1 MKIHKYW
8 SEDAGLDKTN
18 HIFPEKMVRTLV
30 KNYKAQ
36 FYSWEQLDVFFK
48 FSNLAVLSITTK
60 TRYQMREKISNQLYL
75 YIPIQIIKW
84 GISLT
89 YSKD

>member
-18 HIFPEKMVRTLV
+18 YIFPEKMVRTLV

-60 TRYQMREKISNQLYL
+60 TRYQMRENFQTNYTFIFQ
-75 YIPIQIIKW
+75 
-84 GISLT
+84 
-89 YSKD
+89 SKL